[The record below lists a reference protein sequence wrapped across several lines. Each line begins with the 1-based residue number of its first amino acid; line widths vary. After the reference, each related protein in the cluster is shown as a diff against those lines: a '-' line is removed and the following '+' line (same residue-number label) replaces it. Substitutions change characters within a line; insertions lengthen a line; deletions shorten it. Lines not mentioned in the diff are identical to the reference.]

1 MNNNFPSNIWISKFE
16 AAYLLAD
23 PEEGFVLGL
32 RHSLLEHAEKLTA
45 KSVGNG
51 KPVQKAFVHIFPR
64 KTWVVIGLALVV
76 LVTAFIFHQP
86 VLAALGRL
94 FGFGYLPEI
103 GFVQLDTTRVLRN
116 PVTQEAE
123 GSSLTVL
130 YGLTDPDQ
138 TILWLSFDDE
148 AQPADGAWLET
159 PTGERFNLLYWN
171 WETTRTNPEG
181 VRLEFPALAADIN
194 QITLALPQGWRIPL
208 EWIPAAQAGIPS
220 AEINAPYPTTQ
231 ANGTSSSPI
240 ETSQPC
246 IQASEL
252 QVCLK
257 AAQMDEQGAHVL
269 LEAVSLGNQFT
280 PGSLFWGLAETN
292 PFNYD
297 IKLQLSDDLGNSVL
311 YSESSFEATQP
322 EGDRLLQPLT
332 FPVLSTDAKYWTLR
346 VPAFRATTVFVEPL
360 ELTIDLGSDPQPGQV
375 LSINQELNILGQ
387 TIRFTQATLEGDG
400 VTSLR
405 VKLLSEPQSENQDL
419 VIAGLD
425 LSKPEGID
433 DRYGSGFNSQ
443 GQVVVF
449 SELIGPISGKKTEL
463 LTFPI
468 LGAQIILPGPF
479 EFVVPAPS
487 LAVDSP
493 VETPVIV
500 DGSNFIPQPT
510 PTPITLD
517 SYQYSGRAIQAG
529 DLLFTVVGEDD
540 TSLYAAHPSSD
551 DFVPELIATLPGQV
565 YQFYIHPDRL
575 GLDYLVG
582 EKVSEDGF
590 SFYRSPQLF
599 SLRFADSQPQ
609 QLFAFQRGSDQVK
622 GTELLA
628 TWSNDGR
635 LMVFSSTGFFPK
647 PGEAPNKMGWF
658 DFTCRDTGNCQP
670 EYLQLPAGLA
680 INPFE
685 FSLDGYKLLMQGR
698 YINGVGSGAGDIFF
712 INFNAQLQPEA
723 IQNLTNSDQV
733 DEESPQWLPDGS
745 GFLSACSDDQT
756 PNNEYNLCQHGVSI
770 RQNETLLRLPFNMH
784 QFELS
789 PDGKMLVDLIF
800 VPDAIKSQRNLRLFN
815 LETRQTTTLMQ
826 NSDLYLDAQSFSPD
840 SQYLGFV
847 WDGGRKLSVVQLE
860 SGKEYNLSDRV
871 KTGAIS
877 WLSWVQHI
885 AQ

>member
-1 MNNNFPSNIWISKFE
+1 MNNYPSKPWISKFE

-23 PEEGFVLGL
+23 PEEEFVHRL
-32 RHSLLEHAEKLTA
+32 RHSLVEHAERLAA
-45 KSVGNG
+45 KSVEN
-51 KPVQKAFVHIFPR
+51 KNIVKKASSPIVFPR
-64 KTWVVIGLALVV
+64 KTWVVIGLALVI
-76 LVTAFIFHQP
+76 LITAFIFHQP
-86 VLAALGRL
+86 VLAAIGRL
-94 FGFGYLPEI
+94 FGYGYLPEI

-116 PVTQEAE
+116 PVTQETE
-123 GSSLTVL
+123 GSNLTVL
-130 YGLTDPDQ
+130 YGLAEQDQ
-138 TILWLSFDDE
+138 TIVWLSFDDE

-159 PTGERFNLLYWN
+159 PTGERFNLLHWD
-171 WETTRTNPEG
+171 WETSRTNPQG
-181 VRLEFPALAADIN
+181 VRLEFPALAADIS
-194 QITLALPQGWRIPL
+194 QVTLALPQGWRIPL
-208 EWIPAAQAGIPS
+208 KWIPAAQAGIPS
-220 AEINAPYPTTQ
+220 AEINIPYPTAQ
-231 ANGTSSSPI
+231 ANGASSSSI

-252 QVCLK
+252 QVCLI

-280 PGSLFWGLAETN
+280 PGSLFGGLVETN
-292 PFNYD
+292 PLNHD
-297 IKLQLSDDLGNSVL
+297 TKLQLSDDLGNSVL
-311 YSESSFEATQP
+311 YSESPLESTQP

-375 LSINQELNILGQ
+375 LSINQKLNILGQ
-387 TIRFTQATLEGDG
+387 TVRFTQATLEGDG

-405 VKLLSEPQSENQDL
+405 VKLLSELQSENQDL

-425 LSKPEGID
+425 LGKPEGID

-449 SELIGPISGKKTEL
+449 SELIGPISGKKTGL

-468 LGAQIILPGPF
+468 IGANIILPGPF
-479 EFVVPAPS
+479 EFVVAAPAM
-487 LAVDSP
+487 AVDSP
-493 VETPVIV
+493 VETPLVV

-529 DLLFTVVGEDD
+529 DLLFTVVGESD
-540 TSLYAAHPSSD
+540 TLLYAAHPSSD
-551 DFVPELIATLPGQV
+551 FAPELIATLPGQV

-599 SLRFADSQPQ
+599 SVRFADSKPQ
-609 QLFAFQRGSDQVK
+609 QLFAFHRGSDQVK

-647 PGEAPNKMGWF
+647 PGEATNKMGWF
-658 DFTCRDTGNCQP
+658 DLTCRDTGNCQP
-670 EYLQLPAGLA
+670 EYLQLPPGLA

-685 FSLDGYKLLMQGR
+685 FSLDDYKLLMQGS
-698 YINGVGSGAGDIFF
+698 YINGMGSGAGDIFL
-712 INFNAQLQPEA
+712 INFNSQLQPEG

-745 GFLSACSDDQT
+745 GFLSACSDDKT

-784 QFELS
+784 QFKLS
-789 PDGKMLVDLIF
+789 SDGKMLVDLIF

-826 NSDLYLDAQSFSPD
+826 KSDLYLDAQSFSPD

-847 WDGGRKLSVVQLE
+847 WEGGRKLSVIQLE